1 MTTLKNKKIK
11 SKLPVKD
18 VKAKLPIKMV
28 KPKSLPV
35 KTVKAP
41 TIKTVKAPVKPKSV
55 KSKVKLI
62 VEFDKADKAD
72 NPSKYIDKLKKLVFK
87 IKNQTLETDNRIR
100 FGWNY

>member
-11 SKLPVKD
+11 SKLPVKPPPD
-18 VKAKLPIKMV
+18 KT

-35 KTVKAP
+35 KA
-41 TIKTVKAPVKPKSV
+41 IKDTKPKSLPAKPKKPIKPQI

-62 VEFDKADKAD
+62 VEFDKADKED
-72 NPSKYIDKLKKLVFK
+72 NPGKYLDKLKKLFFK

-100 FGWNY
+100 FGWKF

>member
-11 SKLPVKD
+11 SKLHVKPPPD
-18 VKAKLPIKMV
+18 KT